1 MASWQDE
8 RDTLASWDIIRY
20 SPSCRSSRLTGT
32 QLVVYDA
39 DQCQYG
45 QQRRWLADAKS
56 TSKDST
62 PVVFPGSAS
71 ATVKDA
77 PPVPKLETPITP
89 SLEPKAPPP
98 DATPQIPLT
107 PDAPK
112 PAPASASSPP
122 PTTPSEASTP
132 PPPPPPPPPPAL
144 PKQTHRFRNFFFS
157 VTFLTILGYAGG
169 VYFSLQ
175 NDNFHDFFT
184 EYIPFGEQLVLE
196 IQDRQF
202 RNRFPLA
209 TPGTIPTPHYPSVT
223 IPKRSGATWRVAE
236 KEDPNKAQLDRD
248 GPYKNAKKDEEKPD
262 DAVKTITTAA
272 AATATVLSE
281 KPLGDPKSAAH
292 HLDDSK
298 KGSAKTTS
306 LHGPQIPP
314 AAVEHHDPIMH
325 ELVNIINSVI
335 EVVNQHDAKQHFDDA
350 IVSAKQEVKNVN
362 EKIQELKT
370 AQTTPLADKLK
381 EQELEFTKVAAGIV
395 QTMESQLQ
403 AVENKWR
410 DEFEQERDK
419 LAESYHAKLKSELER
434 ADELSQQKLKNEL
447 LEQAL
452 KLKQQ
457 WQAELQDRVEKERE
471 GRLARLKELADD
483 VHKLGEL
490 TGTWTEVLDTNL
502 QTQKMHVALDAVKAS
517 VNDSHQPRPFVAELA
532 ALKEVAADDEVVKA
546 AIASIN
552 PVAYQKGVSSP
563 AQIIDRFKRVAVEV
577 RKASLVPEDAG
588 VFGHAS
594 SWVASKLLF
603 RKRGLATTNDVEAI
617 LARTE
622 TYLQEGDLDKAARE
636 MNQLQGWSKTLAG
649 DWLKEVRVLLEVR
662 QAVDVIAAETR
673 LKSLRGE

>member
-1 MASWQDE
+1 MMLRRAAA
-8 RDTLASWDIIRY
+8 RPVHGVLAGRARY
-20 SPSCRSSRLTGT
+20 AC
-32 QLVVYDA
+32 QLGYL
-39 DQCQYG
+39 

-56 TSKDST
+56 KSAAST
-62 PVVFPGSAS
+62 PPVLPGTAS
-71 ATVKDA
+71 ATAKEA

-112 PAPASASSPP
+112 PTSTSTSSPP
-122 PTTPSEASTP
+122 TKPSEATT
-132 PPPPPPPPPPAL
+132 PPPPPAL

-209 TPGTIPTPHYPSVT
+209 TPGSIPPPHYPSVT

-248 GPYKNAKKDEEKPD
+248 GPYKNAKKDDQPTADKD
-262 DAVKTITTAA
+262 DAVKTITPAA
-272 AATATVLSE
+272 AVTATVLSE
-281 KPLGDPKSAAH
+281 TQLPDPKSAAE
-292 HLDDSK
+292 HLNDSK
-298 KGSAKTTS
+298 GAGKKTTS
-306 LHGPQIPP
+306 LHGPQISP
-314 AAVEHHDPIMH
+314 APVEHHDPIMH

-350 IVSAKQEVKNVN
+350 IVSAKQEVRNVN

-370 AQTTPLADKLK
+370 AQVTPLADKLK

-410 DEFEQERDK
+410 DEFEREKDK
-419 LAESYHAKLKSELER
+419 LAENYHAKLKAELER

-517 VNDSHQPRPFVAELA
+517 VNDPHQPRPFVAELA

-594 SWVASKLLF
+594 SWLASKLLF
-603 RKRGLATTNDVEAI
+603 RKKGLATTNDVEAI

-622 TYLQEGDLDKAARE
+622 TYLQEGDLDNAARE
-636 MNQLQGWSKTLAG
+636 MNQLQGWAKTLAG